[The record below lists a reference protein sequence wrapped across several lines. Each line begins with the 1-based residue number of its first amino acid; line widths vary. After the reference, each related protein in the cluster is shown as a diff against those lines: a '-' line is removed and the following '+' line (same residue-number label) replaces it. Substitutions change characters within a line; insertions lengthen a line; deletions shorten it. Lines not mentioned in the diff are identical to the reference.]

1 MSGKLYQVDDGY
13 VRIQKEVSMA
23 MEIMTHS
30 YILQK
35 RVDGEG
41 VSVPVKPDEE
51 QARLHGALCILGSA
65 YQRIE
70 NVKLHKK
77 LIKFKK
83 FEFYHK
89 LAKLLHGRSIR
100 YKYNIYLVQLKNF
113 RLVVVM

>member
-1 MSGKLYQVDDGY
+1 
-13 VRIQKEVSMA
+13 MA

-70 NVKLHKK
+70 NVILHKI
-77 LIKFKK
+77 LIKFKII
-83 FEFYHK
+83 EFYHK
-89 LAKLLHGRSIR
+89 SVELLYGSIDSIC
-100 YKYNIYLVQLKNF
+100 IYISSAIKNF
-113 RLVVVM
+113 MLVAVM